1 MIRVTVE
8 NRPHEGPFKL
18 TPPKPADRVIK
29 TVATRLHV
37 ANGALSAG
45 DQLFEGEDTVLAGD
59 YIFTPSSASGGSA
72 CQGSPWATSPQL
84 VQHPRQ
90 LFKTR

>member
-8 NRPHEGPFKL
+8 NRPHDAPFQL
-18 TPPKPADRVIK
+18 NPPERADRVIK

-37 ANGALSAG
+37 ADGALSAG

-59 YIFTPSSASGGSA
+59 YIFSPPSASGRST
-72 CQGSPWATSPQL
+72 CQG
-84 VQHPRQ
+84 
-90 LFKTR
+90 